1 MYRHIIYV
9 LVACMSIIS
18 CKNNGKNSSEN
29 NNWQKVYSNAY
40 KIQDYH
46 TAIVALNQLLISDSS
61 NVNYY
66 DSLAHYYLKKVQN
79 YTAGR
84 IMVDKG
90 LALNPNNYQLIEYK
104 SLLLLPEGKFDEA
117 ITLLEKAFDLSK
129 KNKYKYMI
137 ATAKANQNKVQ
148 EAVRMIDALI
158 QDKNSDKEM
167 IETPVSEYMSQNVNL
182 KALCF
187 GFKAKL
193 AFRNNDIV
201 YGIEL
206 IDEALKIQPD
216 YEEALAIKDQIRN
229 SKKK

>member
-9 LVACMSIIS
+9 LVACLVLIS
-18 CKNNGKNSSEN
+18 CKNNSKNITES
-29 NNWQKVYSNAY
+29 NNWQKIYTNAY

-46 TAIVALNQLLISDSS
+46 TAIVALNQLIISDSS

-66 DSLAHYYLKKVQN
+66 DSLAHFYLKKVQN
-79 YTAGR
+79 FNAGR
-84 IMVDKG
+84 KMVDKG

-117 ITLLEKAFDLSK
+117 TTLLEKAYNLSK
-129 KNKYKYMI
+129 KNRYKYMI

-148 EAVRMIDALI
+148 EAVEMIDALI

-167 IETPVSEYMSQNVNL
+167 IETPVSEYTSQNVNL
-182 KALCF
+182 KALCY

-193 AFRNNDIV
+193 AFRNNDMA
-201 YGIEL
+201 YGIQL